1 MEKIRFGQNERSAV
15 IKKPGVVIGQLR
27 KESEMLNANGDVI
40 NPRTKQVIRPRDN
53 ENILRE

>member
-1 MEKIRFGQNERSAV
+1 MEKIQFGQNERSAV

-27 KESEMLNANGDVI
+27 KESEMLDRDGNVI
-40 NPRTKQVIRPRDN
+40 DPRTKQVIRPRDN